1 LHFRALDGSI
11 SAILLLWFQTFAS
24 VNPIWARTTAMELVL
39 GCMLTGSRHVTQA
52 IATTSPIQGGGLSGC
67 CEAAQDQ
74 AYRHCTNIFLAE
86 YSP

>member
-1 LHFRALDGSI
+1 
-11 SAILLLWFQTFAS
+11 
-24 VNPIWARTTAMELVL
+24 
-39 GCMLTGSRHVTQA
+39 VTQA
-52 IATTSPIQGGGLSGC
+52 IATASPIQDGGLSGC

>member
-1 LHFRALDGSI
+1 
-11 SAILLLWFQTFAS
+11 LWFQTFAS
-24 VNPIWARTTAMELVL
+24 VNPIWARTTAMELVF
-39 GCMLTGSRHVTQA
+39 GCMLTGPRHVTQA

-86 YSP
+86 DSP